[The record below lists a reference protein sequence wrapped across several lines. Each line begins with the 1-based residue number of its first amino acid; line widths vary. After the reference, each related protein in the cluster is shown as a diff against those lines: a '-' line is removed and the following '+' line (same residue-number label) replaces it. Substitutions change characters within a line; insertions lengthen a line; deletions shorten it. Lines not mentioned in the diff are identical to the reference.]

1 METCLSEDTENLISN
16 KFIELTE
23 QFVTSSDSI
32 TEGFKKL
39 EQQNKELQAKIDKLN
54 ADMNKNHI

>member
-1 METCLSEDTENLISN
+1 MKTCLSEDIEKLISN

-39 EQQNKELQAKIDKLN
+39 EQQNKELQAKID
-54 ADMNKNHI
+54 